1 LELGTGIGLSLAWMI
16 DGLSNDSSLISI
28 DNNPELIS
36 IANEFFGEIENVDV
50 ICFRRKRM
58 DKELFWR

>member
-1 LELGTGIGLSLAWMI
+1 MI

-50 ICFRRKRM
+50 I
-58 DKELFWR
+58 